1 MFYTKTELQ
10 LRIGLF
16 FSTMCLSGVA
26 SGLLTYAIVKL
37 DGRGGHTGWSWVF
50 QIEGLV
56 TIVFGIIS
64 FFLMPSSIK
73 RMKLLTNEEK
83 TILIERLERNVMT
96 SLASSAILD
105 ENHPAKSTSQQV
117 WEAFKSPRVVMLS
130 IAQFASANNI
140 ASLAYFTP
148 TIIHSVIF
156 HSEKSRPA
164 ISDLLHVQ
172 ISKSL
177 VTHQQPLSFILYHP

>member
-1 MFYTKTELQ
+1 
-10 LRIGLF
+10 
-16 FSTMCLSGVA
+16 MCLSGVA